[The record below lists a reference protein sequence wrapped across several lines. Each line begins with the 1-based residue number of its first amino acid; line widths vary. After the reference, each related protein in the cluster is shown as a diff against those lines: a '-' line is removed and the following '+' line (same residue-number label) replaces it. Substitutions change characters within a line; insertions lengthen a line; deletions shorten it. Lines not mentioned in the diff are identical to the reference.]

1 MTFGEKL
8 RDARQKAGLSQ
19 EQLSEKL
26 HVSRSAVAKWE
37 TNKGLPDIENLKAA
51 SQLLNVSID
60 YLLDDGETLSFNSFK
75 EAISLDDHE
84 KSGNCR
90 SKQDAAAKA
99 KFPQATQIY
108 PLIKKKKLSTVEKV
122 LEWTVMPAFGN
133 TALPSLAVL
142 GEISI
147 SGSLIKAEDLANSL
161 QVCLDSGAKKV
172 LLPITSAVDLG
183 TVPPELM
190 GNFSI
195 IFYQSAEDA
204 VFKALGVE

>member
-122 LEWTVMPAFGN
+122 LEWTVMPAFGKP
-133 TALPSLAVL
+133 ALPSLAVL

>member
-122 LEWTVMPAFGN
+122 LEWTVMPAFGIF
-133 TALPSLAVL
+133 
-142 GEISI
+142 E
-147 SGSLIKAEDLANSL
+147 
-161 QVCLDSGAKKV
+161 
-172 LLPITSAVDLG
+172 AVDQFNDGCSYYLAETDCKQFFVIVSKDFIKYSELSK
-183 TVPPELM
+183 TVEEKKFEV
-190 GNFSI
+190 GNNVFS
-195 IFYQSAEDA
+195 
-204 VFKALGVE
+204 KAGYTLI